1 MQTEQ
6 RRRVNF
12 VAAHPDPAPAPA
24 PVAVVDAQPIQITD
38 TSAAWGGVASPTRD
52 SVSAVDRA
60 RAFQIRQ
67 IPIYIAGVGVAL
79 AGTLAYTLIALAA
92 GIAAPWAADR
102 LLVFLGLAVVALLV
116 SHHRA
121 NVTDYEHTHA
131 GTERLRIRTA
141 ADVRRAEL
149 DAELKLRL
157 AALDAQIRLI
167 ESRNVQ
173 ERPRRAI
180 GVDHE

>member
-12 VAAHPDPAPAPA
+12 VAAHPDPVEKPPAT
-24 PVAVVDAQPIQITD
+24 VDVTPIQMTD
-38 TSAAWGGVASPTRD
+38 TSAAWAGVASPTRD
-52 SVSAVDRA
+52 SISAVDRA

-92 GIAAPWAADR
+92 DIGAPWAADR
-102 LLVFLGLAVVALLV
+102 LLVFLGLAVAALLV

-121 NVTDYEHTHA
+121 SVTDFQHTHA
-131 GTERLRIRTA
+131 GVERLRVQTA

-157 AALDAQIRLI
+157 AALDAQLRLLDA
-167 ESRNVQ
+167 RQNATDA
-173 ERPRRAI
+173 PHRAI
-180 GVDHE
+180 GVRDD

>member
-12 VAAHPDPAPAPA
+12 VAAHPDPVELPPAT
-24 PVAVVDAQPIQITD
+24 VEAQPIQITD

-52 SVSAVDRA
+52 SVSARDRA
-60 RAFQIRQ
+60 VAFQIRQ
-67 IPIYIAGVGVAL
+67 IPIYVAGVGVAL

-92 GIAAPWAADR
+92 DIGAPWAADR

-157 AALDAQIRLI
+157 AALDAQMRLI
-167 ESRNVQ
+167 DARNVL
-173 ERPRRAI
+173 ERPHKAI

>member
-1 MQTEQ
+1 MQTTT
-6 RRRVNF
+6 RRSNF
-12 VAAHPDPAPAPA
+12 VAAHPDPAPA

-67 IPIYIAGVGVAL
+67 APVYIAGVGVAL
-79 AGTLAYTLIALAA
+79 AGTLAYTLVALAA
-92 GIAAPWAADR
+92 DIGAPWAADR
-102 LLVFLGLAVVALLV
+102 LLV

-167 ESRNVQ
+167 ESRNATDA
-173 ERPRRAI
+173 PRRAI
-180 GVDHE
+180 GVDHD

>member
-1 MQTEQ
+1 MQTTTK
-6 RRRVNF
+6 RSNW
-12 VAAHPDPAPAPA
+12 VAADADPIPAPA
-24 PVAVVDAQPIQITD
+24 AVVDMPPIQATD

-52 SVSAVDRA
+52 SVSALDRA
-60 RAFQIRQ
+60 KAYQVRQ
-67 IPIYIAGVGVAL
+67 IPIYVAGVGVAL
-79 AGTLAYTLIALAA
+79 AGTLAYALVAMSA
-92 GIAAPWAADR
+92 DIGAPWAMDR
-102 LLVFLGLAVVALLV
+102 LLVFLVLVVAALLV

-141 ADVRRAEL
+141 AEVRRAEL

-167 ESRNVQ
+167 DSRHATQ
-173 ERPRRAI
+173 TPHKAI
-180 GVDHE
+180 GVKDDR